1 VDGADLGEG
10 LVRNGLALDWQ
21 QYAKGSTT
29 QLNVP
34 LSMSVEG
41 YGKADVEPWLYR
53 VHVRASGTLANCS
66 DVNAH
71 PCDASMCNLY
81 SITTIIALFR
91 AMNRYV
97 GNDPPM
103 PGVFRSTP
111 YNGHRPAARDHCP
124 DEAGSVIEEGRH
136 ARTGTTGA
144 AFRRVH
150 PSHRCWRIYT
160 MRRFVLGWKKLGL
173 EQRLGSRIVT
183 TL

>member
-1 VDGADLGEG
+1 MAADLGEG
-10 LVRNGLALDWQ
+10 LVRNGLARDWQ

-53 VHVRASGTLANCS
+53 VHIRASGTLANCS

-71 PCDASMCNLY
+71 PCDASICNLY

-103 PGVFRSTP
+103 PGVFRTSGGP
-111 YNGHRPAARDHCP
+111 R
-124 DEAGSVIEEGRH
+124 DEAEGTLS
-136 ARTGTTGA
+136 ASTTGPYERHDEDRWSSIA
-144 AFRRVH
+144 
-150 PSHRCWRIYT
+150 
-160 MRRFVLGWKKLGL
+160 MVLVSFAVALDA
-173 EQRLGSRIVT
+173 EASQAH